1 MRFVVLLLVLLAG
14 SVSAQIHEL
23 KEFEKIADQL
33 GPYPHDL
40 YHYCEEI
47 YSDSILNPVPDG
59 WYWTLVTDGYG
70 SLEKY
75 SANVENNAI
84 NELRWEYPHQ
94 DTLVLDSVWNLRN
107 GVYPYDEGGYFFI
120 VYREKLSPFNKIA
133 KAVK

>member
-14 SVSAQIHEL
+14 SANAQVHGL
-23 KEFEKIADQL
+23 NEFEKIADQL
-33 GPYPHDL
+33 GPHPHDL

-47 YSDSILNPVPDG
+47 HKDTISKQVPNG

-75 SANVENNAI
+75 SVNVENNAI

-94 DTLVLDSVWNLRN
+94 DTLVLDVVWDLKN
-107 GVYPYDEGGYFFI
+107 GVYSYDEGSYFFVI
-120 VYREKLSPFNKIA
+120 CRKILKPA
-133 KAVK
+133 ARATK

>member
-1 MRFVVLLLVLLAG
+1 MRYLVLLLVLLAG
-14 SVSAQIHEL
+14 SASAQIHEL

-47 YSDSILNPVPDG
+47 HNDSILNPVPDG

-94 DTLVLDSVWNLRN
+94 DTLVLDVVWDLKN
-107 GVYPYDEGGYFFI
+107 GVYSYDEGGYFFVI
-120 VYREKLSPFNKIA
+120 CRKILRPTVKANK
-133 KAVK
+133 

>member
-1 MRFVVLLLVLLAG
+1 LRYLVLLLVLLAG
-14 SVSAQIHEL
+14 SASAQIHEL

-40 YHYCEEI
+40 YHYCEEA
-47 YSDSILNPVPDG
+47 YDDSVSTTVPDG

-75 SANVENNAI
+75 SVNVENNAI

-94 DTLVLDSVWNLRN
+94 DTLVLDSVWDLKN
-107 GVYPYDEGGYFFI
+107 GIYSYDNGNYFFVI
-120 VYREKLSPFNKIA
+120 CRKILRPTVKANK
-133 KAVK
+133 